1 MTPPKLRKV
10 VDDLTNRYIPL
21 SMAFAFAVVL
31 VVVLVFSVHNHEAIP
46 EALAII
52 SSCLIGA
59 MFLLWILG
67 LLFQYLA
74 VKVES
79 EDMLLTL
86 QQDVEEI
93 KRDLESKRPPPPP
106 KEHPL
111 SLEGLPADRQ
121 QREVE
126 RRQYRAS
133 QQMEKEEY
141 LSSQREALQRSTPNV
156 PFSQGGGPHPHRVRT
171 EPPYPDTARTGNL
184 PRRNEPAH
192 WPQHHQPRSR
202 QPSGQNERPHISPS
216 MSGALQ
222 PAAPFQEH
230 PRGPRSPR
238 RYKAWKMPPEHP
250 MAQRDGQAPAGSP
263 AVHHQQNQ
271 ERNGSFP
278 HANHEAAPSRRP
290 SKGKKPENAHAPYA
304 QPILHD
310 QTGEMGLNSRQE
322 ESFFPPPLNIK
333 KKPAK
338 NTKNLPHHKY
348 DGSDYP
354 ADVRY
359 GPDFENGDRLAAD
372 LSNENPSIRPVGGD
386 IADGWTP
393 PKKSY
398 HFS

>member
-126 RRQYRAS
+126 RQVNSECAVFSGGWSASAPRANRAAVPRHR
-133 QQMEKEEY
+133 KD
-141 LSSQREALQRSTPNV
+141 RKFAEA
-156 PFSQGGGPHPHRVRT
+156 
-171 EPPYPDTARTGNL
+171 E
-184 PRRNEPAH
+184 
-192 WPQHHQPRSR
+192 
-202 QPSGQNERPHISPS
+202 
-216 MSGALQ
+216 
-222 PAAPFQEH
+222 
-230 PRGPRSPR
+230 
-238 RYKAWKMPPEHP
+238 
-250 MAQRDGQAPAGSP
+250 
-263 AVHHQQNQ
+263 
-271 ERNGSFP
+271 
-278 HANHEAAPSRRP
+278 
-290 SKGKKPENAHAPYA
+290 
-304 QPILHD
+304 
-310 QTGEMGLNSRQE
+310 
-322 ESFFPPPLNIK
+322 
-333 KKPAK
+333 
-338 NTKNLPHHKY
+338 
-348 DGSDYP
+348 
-354 ADVRY
+354 
-359 GPDFENGDRLAAD
+359 
-372 LSNENPSIRPVGGD
+372 
-386 IADGWTP
+386 
-393 PKKSY
+393 
-398 HFS
+398 